1 MSKLKELK
9 LEVKD
14 LHNHRVESKILYA
27 RCGISGKQ
35 MCLTFYGGIQIWQNG
50 KLLREFSDE
59 LQAVEF
65 FNN

>member
-14 LHNHRVESKILYA
+14 LHKHRVESTILYA
-27 RCGISGKQ
+27 SCGVSKKE
-35 MCLTFYGGIQIWQNG
+35 MRLTFYGVIQIWQNG

-59 LQAVEF
+59 LQAIEF